1 MRSAEL
7 VHTYRPRGTAVQ
19 VMEAREDEVLV
30 CGPAGTGKSRVCL
43 EKLHLVALLNPG
55 MRGLIVRKTSV
66 SLGSTTLVTWREQ
79 VIKEALATGTVH
91 FYGGSPQEAASYRY
105 DNGSV
110 IVVGGMDKATKIMS
124 SEYDLVFADEATE
137 LTLNDWEAITSRLR
151 HGRLSFQQLLAA
163 CNPDAPTHWLKQR
176 CDKGMTRLINSRHED
191 NPVYY
196 NSDGTLTER
205 GRDYIGKLDRL
216 TGVRHARLRLGL
228 WAAAEGMVYD
238 QFQEAVHVVDPFSIP
253 EHWPRYLSVDFG
265 FTNPF
270 VAQWWAEDEDGR
282 LYLYREIYR
291 TRRTVDQHARD
302 ILDQVTTPDGRWLEP
317 RPAAVVCDHDAE
329 GRAVLERELG
339 VETTPA
345 HKRVLDG
352 IQAVQARLR
361 VAEDGKPRLFFVR
374 GALVERDPEL
384 EGARR
389 PTCTVEEIPGYIWS
403 RSRDGREKDQ
413 PVKADD
419 HGMDAMRYMVA
430 HRDLAEQREV
440 IAVAGFNW

>member
-1 MRSAEL
+1 M
-7 VHTYRPRGTAVQ
+7 
-19 VMEAREDEVLV
+19 
-30 CGPAGTGKSRVCL
+30 
-43 EKLHLVALLNPG
+43 
-55 MRGLIVRKTSV
+55 
-66 SLGSTTLVTWREQ
+66 
-79 VIKEALATGTVH
+79 
-91 FYGGSPQEAASYRY
+91 
-105 DNGSV
+105 
-110 IVVGGMDKATKIMS
+110 
-124 SEYDLVFADEATE
+124 
-137 LTLNDWEAITSRLR
+137 R

-176 CDKGMTRLINSRHED
+176 CDRGLTRLINSRHED

-345 HKRVLDG
+345 HKSVLDG

-413 PVKADD
+413 PVKDDD